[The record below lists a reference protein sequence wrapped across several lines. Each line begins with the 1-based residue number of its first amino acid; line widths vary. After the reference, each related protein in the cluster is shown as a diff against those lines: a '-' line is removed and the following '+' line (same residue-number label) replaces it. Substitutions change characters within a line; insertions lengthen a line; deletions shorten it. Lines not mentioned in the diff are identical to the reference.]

1 MILTT
6 EDKQKIQIWVDKF
19 PKKQGALIMALR
31 TVQDRL
37 GWLSDEILNEVAEH
51 LELEKIQVYEVASF
65 YTMFRRKKSGKH
77 QVKVCTSLS
86 CCLAG
91 SDGLIQYLEEA
102 LGVSKGE
109 VSSEGIALSETECLG
124 ACTQAPV
131 VLLDDAV
138 YIESVTP
145 KAMDTLLEEIR
156 EKACE

>member
-1 MILTT
+1 L
-6 EDKQKIQIWVDKF
+6 EDKQKIQVWIDKF

-31 TVQDRL
+31 IVQDRL
-37 GWLSDEILNEVAEH
+37 GWLSDEVLDEVAQH

-65 YTMFRRKKSGKH
+65 YSMYRREERGKH
-77 QVKVCTSLS
+77 QIKVCTSLS

-91 SDGLIQYLEEA
+91 AEDVIHYLEEV
-102 LGVSKGE
+102 LGVSKDE
-109 VSSEGIALSETECLG
+109 VNAEGIALSETECLG

-145 KAMDTLLEEIR
+145 NVIDTLVDEIR
-156 EKACE
+156 EKAVE